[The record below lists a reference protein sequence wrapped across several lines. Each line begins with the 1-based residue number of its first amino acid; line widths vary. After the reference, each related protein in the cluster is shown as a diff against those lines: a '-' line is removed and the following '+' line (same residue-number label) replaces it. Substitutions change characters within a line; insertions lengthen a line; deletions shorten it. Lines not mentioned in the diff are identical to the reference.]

1 MSKFKTKHFKR
12 LSNTG
17 FANYALLEGV
27 EELGG
32 YRIKCFEEHGL
43 LFLCAVY
50 PTAIEAMNMLLS
62 MDFELI
68 HKIYE

>member
-1 MSKFKTKHFKR
+1 MTKFKTKHFKR
-12 LSNTG
+12 ISNTG
-17 FANYALLEGV
+17 FANYAILEYI
-27 EELGG
+27 EELDGF
-32 YRIKCFEEHGL
+32 RFKCFEEHGL

-50 PTAIEAMNMLLS
+50 PTVTEAMNMLLI

>member
-1 MSKFKTKHFKR
+1 MTEFKTKHFKR
-12 LSNTG
+12 LDNRG
-17 FANYALLEGV
+17 FANYALLEYV
-27 EELGG
+27 EELEG
-32 YRIKCFEEHGL
+32 YRIKCYEEHGL

-50 PTAIEAMNMLLS
+50 PTALEAINMLNS